1 MSAIAAGCAA
11 VVKPSEMTPQSEKL
25 LCELI
30 PQYLDSRMVRVVKGA
45 AAETTALLKEKWD
58 HIFYTGNGAVGRV
71 VLRAAAE
78 HLTPVTLELG
88 GKSPLYFAEDGNI
101 EVGAR
106 RILGTKMLN
115 VGQTCIA
122 PDYLLVHNSVKD
134 KLVSELKAN
143 VKKFYGNDVKQADSM
158 ARIVNER
165 HFDRVVG
172 LLNDAHGGKVVEG
185 GLATADRKDKFL
197 PPTIVLDPSPT
208 SRLMTEEIFG
218 PVLPIIGVNSMADAL
233 KIINQKEHSLASY
246 IYTTD
251 SKKIEEFMCVFLF
264 FSRVRTCVP
273 YSDASH
279 VSKQTHS
286 GGTCVNDCLFHMCV
300 LPAVKMRVLAHAC
313 FAAPTRTCPLAAKA
327 PRAWAR
333 TTARLALTRLR
344 TSAPR
349 SSTTRGSTRTSAT
362 RHTTTR
368 TLCCSRASWSGPS
381 SRPSR
386 RWRSAWWPPPSWAAW
401 RSRRACSV
409 SLFFP
414 VHTAEEQQ
422 QQHAVGVILFLCV
435 VALCVKSR
443 GKGRAPRAQ
452 RQR

>member
-251 SKKIEEFMCVFLF
+251 SKKIEEFMCVFLLF
-264 FSRVRTCVP
+264 FSC
-273 YSDASH
+273 AH
-279 VSKQTHS
+279 L
-286 GGTCVNDCLFHMCV
+286 CAV
-300 LPAVKMRVLAHAC
+300 L
-313 FAAPTRTCPLAAKA
+313 
-327 PRAWAR
+327 
-333 TTARLALTRLR
+333 
-344 TSAPR
+344 
-349 SSTTRGSTRTSAT
+349 
-362 RHTTTR
+362 
-368 TLCCSRASWSGPS
+368 
-381 SRPSR
+381 
-386 RWRSAWWPPPSWAAW
+386 
-401 RSRRACSV
+401 
-409 SLFFP
+409 
-414 VHTAEEQQ
+414 
-422 QQHAVGVILFLCV
+422 
-435 VALCVKSR
+435 
-443 GKGRAPRAQ
+443 
-452 RQR
+452 